1 MARLS
6 TEMVERA
13 RDVIALYPQP
23 RSALIP
29 LLHLAQE
36 QDGWL
41 TEDGMAHVAELLDLQ
56 PAEVYGTATFYD
68 MFFTEPVGTYLV
80 SVCTN
85 IACLLN
91 GGQELLEHAE
101 ATLGIKPGVTT
112 DDGVFTLEEVECVA
126 TCDQAPCLAVNWR
139 YFGNVTPQRFENI
152 VDDLSAGRLSAEVPP
167 HGTLNRV
174 RRDITAWAGV
184 AATEDDALQTPP
196 SPAQGGTAPAVAPAP
211 TEKPTG
217 SPEPQPATERTSEVD
232 SPQHAVAV
240 EESGEGAS
248 ETGGVAGSSEGPTE
262 GTT

>member
-1 MARLS
+1 MPRLS

-41 TEDGMAHVAELLDLQ
+41 TEDAMSHVAELLEIT

-68 MFFTEPVGTYLV
+68 MLFTEPVGKYLV

-91 GGQELLEHAE
+91 GGLELLEHAE
-101 ATLGIKPGVTT
+101 ASLNVKPGTTT

-126 TCDQAPCLAVNWR
+126 TCGEAPCLAVNWR
-139 YFGNVTPQRFENI
+139 YFGNVTPGRFDALI
-152 VDDLSAGRLSAEVPP
+152 VDLQAGRLTEEVPP

-174 RRDITAWAGV
+174 RREITAWANA
-184 AATEDDALQTPP
+184 AATPAEAPAPPP
-196 SPAQGGTAPAVAPAP
+196 SPAQGGTPAPSPTP

-217 SPEPQPATERTSEVD
+217 SPEPQPASGQAASED
-232 SPQHAVAV
+232 APEQAA
-240 EESGEGAS
+240 EIEDTGEGTS
-248 ETGGVAGSSEGPTE
+248 DTGDKA
-262 GTT
+262 

>member
-1 MARLS
+1 
-6 TEMVERA
+6 MVERA

-41 TEDGMAHVAELLDLQ
+41 TEDAMSHVAELLEIT

-68 MFFTEPVGTYLV
+68 MFFTEPVGKYLV

-101 ATLGIKPGVTT
+101 TSLNVKPGTT
-112 DDGVFTLEEVECVA
+112 SDDGVFTLEEVECVA
-126 TCDQAPCLAVNWR
+126 TCGEAPCLAVNWR
-139 YFGNVTPQRFENI
+139 YFGKVTPQRFDSLM
-152 VDDLSAGRLSAEVPP
+152 DDLQAGRLADEVPP

-174 RRDITAWAGV
+174 RREITAWANA
-184 AATEDDALQTPP
+184 AATRAEAPAPPP
-196 SPAQGGTAPAVAPAP
+196 SPAQGGTSAPSPAP

-217 SPEPQPATERTSEVD
+217 SPEPQPASSEAASQD
-232 SPQHAVAV
+232 APEQAAAV
-240 EESGEGAS
+240 EETGEGTS
-248 ETGGVAGSSEGPTE
+248 ETGDKA
-262 GTT
+262 

>member
-1 MARLS
+1 MPRLS

-41 TEDGMAHVAELLDLQ
+41 TEDAMAHVAELLDIT

-68 MFFTEPVGTYLV
+68 MFFTEPVGKYLV

-91 GGQELLEHAE
+91 GAGELLEHAE
-101 ATLGIKPGVTT
+101 GSLGVRPGVTT
-112 DDGVFTLEEVECVA
+112 DDGQFTLEEVECVA
-126 TCDQAPCLAVNWR
+126 TCGEAPCMAVNWR
-139 YFGNVTPQRFENI
+139 YFGNVTPQRFDTI
-152 VDDLSAGRLSAEVPP
+152 MDDLAAGRLADEVPP

-174 RRDITAWAGV
+174 RREITAWAN
-184 AATEDDALQTPP
+184 AAASKTEAPPAPP
-196 SPAQGGTAPAVAPAP
+196 SPAQGGTAAPVPAETGGVDKQPADEHAAKVDAPAEAAAIE
-211 TEKPTG
+211 EK
-217 SPEPQPATERTSEVD
+217 
-232 SPQHAVAV
+232 
-240 EESGEGAS
+240 GEGAS
-248 ETGGVAGSSEGPTE
+248 ESGGGAAGSSTKDMDN
-262 GTT
+262 